1 MLKTVDLAL
10 KVLMQFNN
18 EKKKWTVNELANHF
32 NENITK
38 IYRICVTL
46 ENNNFLIR
54 DEETKEYRLGLA
66 ISYLSSDL
74 DYAKILKELVHPY
87 LISLSEKTNES
98 TFFTLKKG
106 DQGFILDSCESNNAI
121 RFAVKVGSSAP
132 LYAGATYRAILAFMD
147 EEEINQILSKKLEK
161 FTQYSKV
168 TKEEIL
174 ESLMEIKEN
183 KFALSQGELTPDVV
197 AIAVPII
204 QDGVVLAS
212 LTVAGPSYRIN
223 KIKIREIT
231 DDLFK
236 IQKELQDNINF
247 GRFLL

>member
-1 MLKTVDLAL
+1 
-10 KVLMQFNN
+10 
-18 EKKKWTVNELANHF
+18 
-32 NENITK
+32 
-38 IYRICVTL
+38 
-46 ENNNFLIR
+46 
-54 DEETKEYRLGLA
+54 
-66 ISYLSSDL
+66 
-74 DYAKILKELVHPY
+74 
-87 LISLSEKTNES
+87 
-98 TFFTLKKG
+98 
-106 DQGFILDSCESNNAI
+106 
-121 RFAVKVGSSAP
+121 
-132 LYAGATYRAILAFMD
+132 
-147 EEEINQILSKKLEK
+147 
-161 FTQYSKV
+161 
-168 TKEEIL
+168 
-174 ESLMEIKEN
+174 MEVKEN